1 MKTITKYNEYKKI
14 DEAVLSNISNF
25 LKTQYQKIFPYAT
38 QSLNNLFNT
47 FIKKIDIDRNVSNF
61 YQKFIKT
68 NQTIVANEINKSE
81 SIDAVN
87 KIITEEIKY
96 FYFTLKLVVDKLQ
109 NDEFTIEKIFE
120 RSRDKRLMQ
129 LMSYPEDQFSNA
141 VSEYTSTIAIPAI
154 KDNSNINQEP
164 DSNSETS
171 TTERIIYKISKI
183 LEATEQDNL
192 VAYKKSAINW
202 VNTTLFDLIKQKIQI
217 LNKIGS
223 NVIMANSI
231 DQLSKQMRGTNNE
244 DAKKKILNKISNMN
258 KTELE
263 QLSNF
268 IGIKKNELGQL

>member
-1 MKTITKYNEYKKI
+1 MNNIIKYTDYNKI
-14 DEAVLSNISNF
+14 DENVSIF
-25 LKTQYQKIFPYAT
+25 LKTQYQKIFPDAT
-38 QSLNNLFNT
+38 QSLNNLFNA
-47 FIKKIDIDRNVSNF
+47 FIKKIDIDRNISNF

-68 NQTIVANEINKSE
+68 NQTIIANEINKSE
-81 SIDAVN
+81 SIDVVN

-129 LMSYPEDQFSNA
+129 LMSYPEEQFSNA

-164 DSNSETS
+164 DSNSENSETS

-268 IGIKKNELGQL
+268 IGIKKNNLGQL

>member
-68 NQTIVANEINKSE
+68 NQNIVANEINKSE

-96 FYFTLKLVVDKLQ
+96 FYFTLKLVVTKLQ
-109 NDEFTIEKIFE
+109 NDEFTIENIFD
-120 RSRDKRLMQ
+120 RSRDKRLIQ

-141 VSEYTSTIAIPAI
+141 VSEYTSTIAI
-154 KDNSNINQEP
+154 
-164 DSNSETS
+164 
-171 TTERIIYKISKI
+171 
-183 LEATEQDNL
+183 
-192 VAYKKSAINW
+192 
-202 VNTTLFDLIKQKIQI
+202 
-217 LNKIGS
+217 
-223 NVIMANSI
+223 VI
-231 DQLSKQMRGTNNE
+231 
-244 DAKKKILNKISNMN
+244 
-258 KTELE
+258 
-263 QLSNF
+263 
-268 IGIKKNELGQL
+268 

>member
-1 MKTITKYNEYKKI
+1 MNSIIKYTDYNKI
-14 DEAVLSNISNF
+14 DENVSIF
-25 LKTQYQKIFPYAT
+25 LKTQYQKIFPDAT
-38 QSLNNLFNT
+38 QSLNNLFNA
-47 FIKKIDIDRNVSNF
+47 FIKKIDTDRNISNF
-61 YQKFIKT
+61 YQNFIKT
-68 NQTIVANEINKSE
+68 NQTIIANEINKSE
-81 SIDAVN
+81 SIDVVN

-109 NDEFTIEKIFE
+109 NDEFTFEKIFE
-120 RSRDKRLMQ
+120 SSRDKRLMQ
-129 LMSYPEDQFSNA
+129 LMSYPEEQFSNA

-183 LEATEQDNL
+183 LEATEEDNL

-268 IGIKKNELGQL
+268 IGIKKNNLGQL

>member
-25 LKTQYQKIFPYAT
+25 LKTQYQKIFPDAT

-96 FYFTLKLVVDKLQ
+96 FYFTLKLVVTKLQ
-109 NDEFTIEKIFE
+109 NDEFTIENIFD
-120 RSRDKRLMQ
+120 RSRDKRLIQ

-141 VSEYTSTIAIPAI
+141 VSEYASTIAIPAI
-154 KDNSNINQEP
+154 KDDSNITP
-164 DSNSETS
+164 VSNPESP
-171 TTERIIYKISKI
+171 TTERILYNIRKI
-183 LEATEQDNL
+183 LEATEEENL
-192 VAYKKSAINW
+192 QSYKKSAINW
-202 VNTTLFDLIKQKIQI
+202 VNTTLFDLIKQKMQI

-223 NVIMANSI
+223 NVIMVNSI
-231 DQLSKQMRGTNNE
+231 DQLSKQMKGTNN
-244 DAKKKILNKISNMN
+244 DNAKKKILNKISNMN

-268 IGIKKNELGQL
+268 IGIKKDELGQL

>member
-1 MKTITKYNEYKKI
+1 MNILKYTVYNINESTVS
-14 DEAVLSNISNF
+14 DF
-25 LKTQYQKIFPYAT
+25 LKTQYQKIFPDAT
-38 QSLNNLFNT
+38 QSLNNLFNA
-47 FIKKIDIDRNVSNF
+47 FIKKIDIDRNISNF

-68 NQTIVANEINKSE
+68 NQTIIANEINKSE
-81 SIDAVN
+81 SIDVVN

-109 NDEFTIEKIFE
+109 NDEFTFEKIFE

-129 LMSYPEDQFSNA
+129 LMSYPEEQFSNA

-202 VNTTLFDLIKQKIQI
+202 VNTTLFDLIKQKMQI

-223 NVIMANSI
+223 NVTMVNSI
-231 DQLSKQMRGTNNE
+231 DQLSKQMKGTNN
-244 DAKKKILNKISNMN
+244 DNAKKKILNKISNMN

>member
-1 MKTITKYNEYKKI
+1 MNNIIKYTDYNKI
-14 DEAVLSNISNF
+14 DENVSIF
-25 LKTQYQKIFPYAT
+25 LKTQYQKIFPDAT
-38 QSLNNLFNT
+38 QSLNNLFNA
-47 FIKKIDIDRNVSNF
+47 FIKKIDIDRNISNF

-68 NQTIVANEINKSE
+68 NQTIIANEINKSE
-81 SIDAVN
+81 SIDIVN

-129 LMSYPEDQFSNA
+129 LMSYPEEQFSNA
-141 VSEYTSTIAIPAI
+141 ASEYTSTIAIPAI

-164 DSNSETS
+164 DSNSENSETS

-192 VAYKKSAINW
+192 VVYKKSAINW

-268 IGIKKNELGQL
+268 IGIKKNNLGQL

>member
-1 MKTITKYNEYKKI
+1 MNNIIKYTDYNKI
-14 DEAVLSNISNF
+14 DENVSIF
-25 LKTQYQKIFPYAT
+25 LKTQYQKIFPDAT
-38 QSLNNLFNT
+38 QSLNNLFNA
-47 FIKKIDIDRNVSNF
+47 FIKKIDIDRNTSNF

-68 NQTIVANEINKSE
+68 NQTIIANEINKSE
-81 SIDAVN
+81 SIDVVN

-120 RSRDKRLMQ
+120 SSRDKRLMQ
-129 LMSYPEDQFSNA
+129 LMSYPEEQFSNA

-164 DSNSETS
+164 DSNSENSETS

-268 IGIKKNELGQL
+268 IGIKKNNLGQL

>member
-1 MKTITKYNEYKKI
+1 MNNIIKYTDYNKI
-14 DEAVLSNISNF
+14 DENVSIF
-25 LKTQYQKIFPYAT
+25 LKTQYQKIFPDAT
-38 QSLNNLFNT
+38 QSLNNLFNA
-47 FIKKIDIDRNVSNF
+47 FIKKIDIDRNISNF

-68 NQTIVANEINKSE
+68 NQTIIANEINKSE
-81 SIDAVN
+81 SIDIVN

-129 LMSYPEDQFSNA
+129 LMSYPEEQFSNA

-154 KDNSNINQEP
+154 KDNSN
-164 DSNSETS
+164 
-171 TTERIIYKISKI
+171 

-192 VAYKKSAINW
+192 VVYKKSAINW

-268 IGIKKNELGQL
+268 IGIKKNNLGQL

>member
-96 FYFTLKLVVDKLQ
+96 FYFTLKLVVTKLQ
-109 NDEFTIEKIFE
+109 NDEFTIENIFD
-120 RSRDKRLMQ
+120 RSRDKRLIQ